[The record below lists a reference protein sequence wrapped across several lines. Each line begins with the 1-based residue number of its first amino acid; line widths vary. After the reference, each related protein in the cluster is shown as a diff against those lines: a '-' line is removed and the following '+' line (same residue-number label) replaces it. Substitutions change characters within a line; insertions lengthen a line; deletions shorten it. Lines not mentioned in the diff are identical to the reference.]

1 MKKKFGLIGKT
12 LKHSFSKTYFE
23 KKFADLKI
31 DAEYENIELDEIEK
45 FSSIVSKPDGPWL
58 MASGLNVTIPYKE
71 SIIPFLDELDI
82 TAKNIG
88 AVNCIQFK
96 NGKKIG
102 HNTDAFGFKQLIKPF
117 FEAHHERAII
127 IGTGGASKAVSFV
140 LEELGVSVIFISR
153 NPQGRVQFSYDEMN
167 ENMINFNGIIVNT
180 TPVGMFPNT
189 DACPEIPYQFLSSKH
204 LVIDLIYNPNE
215 TLFMQKAKAH
225 GATVI
230 NGETML
236 HQQAEKSWEIWNQ

>member
-1 MKKKFGLIGKT
+1 MKKKYGLIGKT

-31 DAEYENIELDEIEK
+31 DAEYENIEIDSIEK
-45 FSSIVSKPDGPWL
+45 FPNTIASADWKGIVPQ
-58 MASGLNVTIPYKE
+58 GLNVTIPYKE

-88 AVNCIQFK
+88 AVNCIQFR

-127 IGTGGASKAVSFV
+127 LGTGGASKAVNFV

-153 NPQGRVQFSYDEMN
+153 NPKGRNQFSYDEMN
-167 ENMINFNGIIVNT
+167 ENMIKFNGIIVNT
-180 TPVGMFPNT
+180 TPIGMFPNV
-189 DACPEIPYQFLSSKH
+189 DEAPEIPYQFLTSKH
-204 LVIDLIYNPNE
+204 LIIDLIYNPKE
-215 TLFMQKAKAH
+215 SLFMKKAKAH
-225 GATVI
+225 GAVVI

-236 HQQAEKSWEIWNQ
+236 HQQAEKSWEIWNS